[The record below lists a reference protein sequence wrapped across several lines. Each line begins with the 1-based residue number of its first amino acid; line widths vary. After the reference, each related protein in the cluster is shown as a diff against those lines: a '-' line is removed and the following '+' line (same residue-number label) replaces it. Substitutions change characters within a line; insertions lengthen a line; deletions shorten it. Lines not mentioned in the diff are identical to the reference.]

1 MLRLG
6 LVWLSLGLPV
16 WLAGAPPGTP
26 TALVEFAGKPLIGTE
41 RGLYTWD
48 GVAWSLALS
57 RGGVRD
63 LAVGPRGAL
72 VATARGLYEWAVAEA
87 TPRFVALGAGARV
100 RGVAVADDGAEWVAT
115 EVGAFE
121 RVAGRTEFERDA
133 SLPPIDVVAI
143 RAVAGEVWAATRA
156 ALWVRRGGG
165 GFEPALRGLAEGWW
179 ELCGAARQAETTLL
193 CVPEGLWRIGAGE
206 PKREQPALGA
216 LRRLAQ
222 GPGGSWLATERG
234 VFALAADTAK
244 VERAPLEGGAFAV
257 ASGADAVWVASATG
271 VARLPLRSAAAAGV
285 PTRELPLR
293 SSHGRSPDVGAVQQ
307 AALDYLELSP
317 RWIAGVE
324 ARAHRAAL
332 WPRLVAGFGV
342 DRASSRSDDFDQ
354 AVNSGDLFQLFDRN
368 HARDGSAEMSL
379 DFVWELEGLAAP
391 ERAIAV
397 SRERREL
404 VELRDQVLERVNR
417 MYFERL
423 RVLERRAA
431 LAPEAHAERRELD
444 LRVRELAAGLD
455 AWTGGAF
462 TRLLDLSPQTHGRPE
477 R

>member
-26 TALVEFAGKPLIGTE
+26 TALVELDGRPLVGSE
-41 RGLYTWD
+41 RGLYAWD
-48 GVAWSLALS
+48 GAAWSLALT

-72 VATARGLYEWAVAEA
+72 AATARGLYAWAAGEPA
-87 TPRFVALGAGARV
+87 PRYVALAAGARV
-100 RGVAVADDGAEWVAT
+100 RGVAVADDGTEWAAT
-115 EVGAFE
+115 EVGAFS
-121 RVAGRTEFERDA
+121 RAAGSSEFERDTT
-133 SLPPIDVVAI
+133 LPPIDVVAI
-143 RAVAGEVWAATRA
+143 RAAASEIWAATRA
-156 ALWVRRGGG
+156 ALWVRRGAG

-179 ELCGAARQAETTLL
+179 ELCGAARQGESTLL
-193 CVPEGLWRIGAGE
+193 CVPEGLWRMGAGE

-216 LRRLAQ
+216 LRRLAA
-222 GPGGSWLATERG
+222 GRGGLWLASERG
-234 VFALAADTAK
+234 VFALAADG
-244 VERAPLEGGAFAV
+244 RAPERIPVEGNAV
-257 ASGADAVWVASATG
+257 ALAPGEDGLWVATATG
-271 VARLPLRSAAAAGV
+271 VARVPLAAATAAGV

-293 SSHGRSPDVGAVQQ
+293 SAHGRSPDVGAVQR
-307 AALDYLELSP
+307 AALEYLELSP

-324 ARAHRAAL
+324 ARSRRAAL
-332 WPRLVAGFGV
+332 WPRLVASFGV
-342 DRASSRSDDFDQ
+342 DRGSDRSDDFDQ
-354 AVNSGDLFQLFDRN
+354 SVSSGQLWDLVDRN
-368 HARDGSAEMSL
+368 HTRDSAAGASI

-391 ERAIAV
+391 DRSIAV

-417 MYFERL
+417 LYFERL
-423 RVLERRAA
+423 RVLERIAA
-431 LAPEAHAERRELD
+431 LAPDAGAERRDLEL
-444 LRVRELAAGLD
+444 RTAELAAGLD

-462 TRLLDLSPQTHGRPE
+462 TRLLDASPQTHGRSE